1 MLFVA
6 IYPYTPKEVEEQTA
20 RPAFATE
27 KIWKISL
34 LPGARSQP
42 HGEKRTRGGKAGHRP
57 ESFDLKSGADLLT
70 FQCDCGQILTT
81 RTGHYRAARSSI
93 DQPDSRDD
101 PRGPRLKSSV
111 LFASREHEL

>member
-34 LPGARSQP
+34 LPGARSQL

-57 ESFDLKSGADLLT
+57 ESFDLKSGADLRT
-70 FQCDCGQILTT
+70 FQCGLSRILPTKT
-81 RTGHYRAARSSI
+81 DRYRAARSSI

-101 PRGPRLKSSV
+101 SRGPSLKPNV
-111 LFASREHEL
+111 LFAS